1 MTRTDVVV
9 VARGWARSLRRYAVR
24 RHAFKAGESAHDSSY
39 FFRQLTTPR
48 RCDAI
53 LTRYD
58 QCADLA
64 EKWNAARDDAQ
75 LSKFSPKDIES
86 FITAQKR
93 EMGIP
98 VQTPVDMSWCI

>member
-1 MTRTDVVV
+1 MQYDDTLSKPVSLHTPLHSRL
-9 VARGWARSLRRYAVR
+9 RGDA
-24 RHAFKAGESAHDSSY
+24 
-39 FFRQLTTPR
+39 
-48 RCDAI
+48 CDDI

>member
-1 MTRTDVVV
+1 MQYDDTLSKPVSPDTSLFSGSSRLRGDACDDV
-9 VARGWARSLRRYAVR
+9 
-24 RHAFKAGESAHDSSY
+24 
-39 FFRQLTTPR
+39 
-48 RCDAI
+48 
-53 LTRYD
+53 LTRCD

-93 EMGIP
+93 ETG
-98 VQTPVDMSWCI
+98 TPSHTSVDMLCSS